1 MLKKGTKVLLIGAA
15 FWYFG
20 EGMFGPLLAV
30 FAEQVG
36 GSLFDV
42 SWAWSAYLLMYGVL
56 SIFIGLLSDIVKSGK
71 EKMMVLGY
79 GLNAVFTFG
88 YLFVDNTFDL
98 LLVQAGLGVAAALAT
113 PTWNAL
119 YDEFSAKNLNGRAW
133 GASEGMASIITAL
146 SIVIGAYIVTYSSF
160 ETLFIAMGVIQVAAT
175 LYQAK
180 IMYV

>member
-30 FAEQVG
+30 FAEEVG
-36 GSLFDV
+36 GSLFDI

-56 SIFIGLLSDIVKSGK
+56 SIFIGQISDVVKSGK

-98 LLVQAGLGVAAALAT
+98 LVVQAGLGVAAALAT

-119 YDEFSAKNLNGRAW
+119 YDEFSSKNLNGRAW
-133 GASEGMASIITAL
+133 GTAEGVASIITAF
-146 SIVIGAYIVTYSSF
+146 SIVVGAYIVTYASF
-160 ETLFIAMGVIQVAAT
+160 EMLFIAMGVIQVMAT

-180 IMYV
+180 IMHI